1 MAADKIRVILVD
13 DHTLLR
19 DGIRALLSMSKEIE
33 VIGEAGDGQAGVDL
47 VAELRP
53 DIVLMDIA
61 MPVLDGLEA
70 TRRIKDRF
78 KSVKVLILT
87 QHENREY
94 VFPIL
99 KAGAD
104 GYVLKKA
111 AGTELV
117 SAIKA
122 VSEGGTFLY
131 PSVARAVVEDYLRPD
146 GTVSDRRHSRLTDRE
161 IEILKLIAEGRSNQE
176 IADMLCLAVK
186 TVTGHRTNI
195 MEKLDIHSRTELVK
209 YAISDGA
216 DLGLA
221 AGIHRLPHPSLRS
234 LLR

>member
-1 MAADKIRVILVD
+1 MTTVTAEKIRVLLVD
-13 DHTLLR
+13 DHTILR
-19 DGIRALLSMSKEIE
+19 EGIRALLSLSMDIE
-33 VIGEAGDGQAGVDL
+33 VVGEAADGQQGMDR
-47 VAELRP
+47 VAELEP
-53 DIVLMDIA
+53 DVVLMDIA

-78 KSVKVLILT
+78 KTVKVLILT
-87 QHENREY
+87 QHENRGY

-117 SAIKA
+117 SAIRA
-122 VSEGGTFLY
+122 VHDGGTFLY
-131 PSVARAVVEDYLRPD
+131 PSVAKTVVEDYLRQD
-146 GTVSDRRHSRLTDRE
+146 GTVSERRHSRLADRE
-161 IEILKLIAEGRSNQE
+161 IEILKLVAEGQSNQE
-176 IADMLCLAVK
+176 IADMLCLSAK

-209 YAISDGA
+209 YAIA
-216 DLGLA
+216 QA
-221 AGIHRLPHPSLRS
+221 
-234 LLR
+234 

>member
-1 MAADKIRVILVD
+1 METDRIRVVLVD

-19 DGIRALLSMSKEIE
+19 DGIRAMLALSKEIE
-33 VIGEAGDGQAGVDL
+33 VVGEAGDGQAGIDL
-47 VAELRP
+47 VAQIQP
-53 DIVLMDIA
+53 DVVLMDIA

-78 KSVKVLILT
+78 KKVKVLILT

-122 VSEGGTFLY
+122 VHDGGTFLY
-131 PSVARAVVEDYLRPD
+131 PSVAKAVVEDYLRPD
-146 GTVSDRRHSRLTDRE
+146 GTINDRRHSKLTDRE
-161 IEILKLIAEGRSNQE
+161 IEILKLVAEGKSNQE
-176 IADMLCLAVK
+176 IADMLCLSVK

-209 YAISDGA
+209 YAIRT
-216 DLGLA
+216 GL
-221 AGIHRLPHPSLRS
+221 IQV
-234 LLR
+234 